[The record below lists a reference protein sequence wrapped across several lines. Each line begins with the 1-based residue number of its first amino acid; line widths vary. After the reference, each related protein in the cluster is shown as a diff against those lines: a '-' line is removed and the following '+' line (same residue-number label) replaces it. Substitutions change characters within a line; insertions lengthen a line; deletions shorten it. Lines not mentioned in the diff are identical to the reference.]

1 MLVALDDDGVA
12 VNDVVAVRF
21 ELPGGFEVNA
31 EAEVA
36 RVIRGRRDQDV
47 CMAAGLAFT
56 RLPMNARHEI
66 LVRLAG
72 TPPPVPGRSLRLGV
86 APLAVRTP
94 KGPFS
99 AAGGP
104 ARRS

>member
-1 MLVALDDDGVA
+1 
-12 VNDVVAVRF
+12 
-21 ELPGGFEVNA
+21 
-31 EAEVA
+31 
-36 RVIRGRRDQDV
+36 
-47 CMAAGLAFT
+47 MAAGLAFT

-72 TPPPVPGRSLRLGV
+72 TAPGGALLRLGV